1 MNYAPLNK
9 LYYKDKAHYEEIYQN
24 RINSESSVRL
34 NFPIADHPAF
44 FQYNNEML
52 LLTSAIYQKN
62 AELIQL
68 KHALPPIALEQF
80 RLSCLIEEIKLT
92 NEIEGV
98 HSTRKEINDILQAK
112 VENSLN
118 QRLFGLVKKYD
129 LLSVDD
135 LSISTCADI
144 RNIYNELVLPEIT
157 SDDSDNIP
165 DGLYFRQNGVMVYD
179 EHMKCIHRGIVPE
192 ANIIALMDESLKI
205 LNDAKTPLLVGVS
218 FFHYMFGYIHP
229 FYDGNGRTSR
239 FISSYLLSKVLDS
252 LVSYNLSYTIKKNIK
267 QYYRAFQTVNDPKN
281 KGDITPFI
289 LSFLEI
295 LLEAVT
301 NLCERLTDKNEK
313 FAYYMEQIQT
323 LSKDQTTYAIMQIL
337 IQNTLF
343 GFQGISV
350 SELSNICGYSQS
362 TVRNTLKILGEQ
374 QLLRTSKD
382 GRKLLYDLDLDI
394 LGEE

>member
-1 MNYAPLNK
+1 MNYTPLSK

-24 RINSESSVRL
+24 RLHSESSVRL
-34 NFPIADHPAF
+34 NFSITEHPAF
-44 FQYNNEML
+44 FQYNSEML

-68 KHALPPIALEQF
+68 KYSLPSIALEQF
-80 RLSCLIEEIKLT
+80 RLSCLIDEIKIT

-112 VENSLN
+112 MENSLN

-129 LLSVDD
+129 LLSIDD

-144 RNIYNELVLPEIT
+144 RTIYNELVLPEVI
-157 SDDSDNIP
+157 SEDHNNVP
-165 DGLYFRQNGVMVYD
+165 DGLYFRQNSVMVYD
-179 EHMKCIHRGIVPE
+179 EHMKCIHHGVMPE
-192 ANIIALMDESLKI
+192 TKIISLMDESLKT
-205 LNDAKTPLLVGVS
+205 LNGSKTPLLIGVS

-239 FISSYLLSKVLDS
+239 FISSYLLAKGLDA

-301 NLCERLTDKNEK
+301 NLCDRLTDKNEK
-313 FAYYMEQIQT
+313 LSYYMQQIQS
-323 LSKDQTTYAIMQIL
+323 LSTDQTTYAIMTVL
-337 IQNTLF
+337 IQNTLY
-343 GFQGISV
+343 GFKGISV
-350 SELSNICGYSQS
+350 AELSHICEYSES
-362 TVRNTLKILGEQ
+362 TVRNILKKLDEQ

-382 GRKLLYDLDLDI
+382 GRKLLYDLDLDV
-394 LGEE
+394 LND

>member
-1 MNYAPLNK
+1 
-9 LYYKDKAHYEEIYQN
+9 
-24 RINSESSVRL
+24 
-34 NFPIADHPAF
+34 
-44 FQYNNEML
+44 
-52 LLTSAIYQKN
+52 
-62 AELIQL
+62 
-68 KHALPPIALEQF
+68 
-80 RLSCLIEEIKLT
+80 
-92 NEIEGV
+92 
-98 HSTRKEINDILQAK
+98 
-112 VENSLN
+112 
-118 QRLFGLVKKYD
+118 
-129 LLSVDD
+129 
-135 LSISTCADI
+135 
-144 RNIYNELVLPEIT
+144 
-157 SDDSDNIP
+157 
-165 DGLYFRQNGVMVYD
+165 
-179 EHMKCIHRGIVPE
+179 
-192 ANIIALMDESLKI
+192 
-205 LNDAKTPLLVGVS
+205 
-218 FFHYMFGYIHP
+218 MFGYIHP

-394 LGEE
+394 LSEE

>member
-1 MNYAPLNK
+1 MNYTPLSK

-24 RINSESSVRL
+24 RLHSESSVRL
-34 NFPIADHPAF
+34 NFSITEHPAF
-44 FQYNNEML
+44 FQYNSEML

-68 KHALPPIALEQF
+68 KYSLPSIALEQF
-80 RLSCLIEEIKLT
+80 RLSCLIDEIKIT

-112 VENSLN
+112 MENSLN

-129 LLSVDD
+129 LLSIDD

-144 RNIYNELVLPEIT
+144 RTIYDELVLPEVI
-157 SDDSDNIP
+157 SEDHDNVP
-165 DGLYFRQNGVMVYD
+165 DGLYFRQNSVMVYD
-179 EHMKCIHRGIVPE
+179 EHMKCIHHGVMPE
-192 ANIIALMDESLKI
+192 TKIIALMDESLKT
-205 LNDAKTPLLVGVS
+205 LNDSKTPLLIGVS

-239 FISSYLLSKVLDS
+239 FISSYLLAKGLDA

-301 NLCERLTDKNEK
+301 NLCDRLTDKNEK
-313 FAYYMEQIQT
+313 LSYYMQQIQS
-323 LSKDQTTYAIMQIL
+323 LSTDQTTYAIMTVL
-337 IQNTLF
+337 IQNTLY
-343 GFQGISV
+343 GFKGISV
-350 SELSNICGYSQS
+350 AELSHICEYSES
-362 TVRNTLKILGEQ
+362 TVRNILKKLEKQ

-394 LGEE
+394 I

>member
-1 MNYAPLNK
+1 MNYTPLSK

-24 RINSESSVRL
+24 RLHSESSVRL
-34 NFPIADHPAF
+34 NFSITEHPAF
-44 FQYNNEML
+44 FQYNSEML

-68 KHALPPIALEQF
+68 KHSLPSIALEQF
-80 RLSCLIEEIKLT
+80 RLSCLIDEIKIT

-112 VENSLN
+112 MENSLN

-129 LLSVDD
+129 LLSIDD

-144 RNIYNELVLPEIT
+144 RTIYNELVLPEVI
-157 SDDSDNIP
+157 SEDHNNVP
-165 DGLYFRQNGVMVYD
+165 DGLYFRQNSVMVYD
-179 EHMKCIHRGIVPE
+179 EHMKCIHHGVMPE
-192 ANIIALMDESLKI
+192 TKIIALMDESLKT
-205 LNDAKTPLLVGVS
+205 LNDSKTPLLIGVS

-239 FISSYLLSKVLDS
+239 FISSYLLAKGLDA

-301 NLCERLTDKNEK
+301 NLCDRLTDKNEK
-313 FAYYMEQIQT
+313 LSYYMQQIQS
-323 LSKDQTTYAIMQIL
+323 LSTDQTTCAIMTVL
-337 IQNTLF
+337 IQNTLY
-343 GFQGISV
+343 GFKGISV
-350 SELSNICGYSQS
+350 VELSHICEYSES
-362 TVRNTLKILGEQ
+362 TVRNILKKLEEQ
-374 QLLRTSKD
+374 LLLRTSKD

-394 LGEE
+394 LND

>member
-1 MNYAPLNK
+1 MNYTSLNK

-34 NFPIADHPAF
+34 DFLIAEHPAF

-52 LLTSAIYQKN
+52 LLTSTIYQKN

-68 KHALPPIALEQF
+68 KYALPPIALEQF
-80 RLSCLIEEIKLT
+80 RLSCLIEEIKFT

-144 RNIYNELVLPEIT
+144 RSIYNELVLPEVT
-157 SDDSDNIP
+157 ADDRDNIP
-165 DGLYFRQNGVMVYD
+165 DGLYFRQNSVMVYD

-192 ANIIALMDESLKI
+192 ANIITLMDESLKT
-205 LNDAKTPLLVGVS
+205 LNDMKTPLLVGVS

-323 LSKDQTTYAIMQIL
+323 LSKDQTTYTIMQIL

-350 SELSNICGYSQS
+350 SELSNICGYSES
-362 TVRNTLKILGEQ
+362 TVRNTLKLLGEQ
-374 QLLRTSKD
+374 NLLRTSKD
-382 GRKLLYDLDLDI
+382 GRKLLYDLDLNM
-394 LGEE
+394 LGE

>member
-1 MNYAPLNK
+1 MNYTPLSK

-24 RINSESSVRL
+24 RLHSESSVRL
-34 NFPIADHPAF
+34 NFSITEHPAF
-44 FQYNNEML
+44 FQYNSEML

-68 KHALPPIALEQF
+68 KYSLPSIALEQF
-80 RLSCLIEEIKLT
+80 RLSCLIDEIKIT

-112 VENSLN
+112 MENSLN

-129 LLSVDD
+129 LLSIDD

-144 RNIYNELVLPEIT
+144 RTIYDELVLPEVI
-157 SDDSDNIP
+157 SEDHDNVP
-165 DGLYFRQNGVMVYD
+165 DGLYFRQNSVMVYD
-179 EHMKCIHRGIVPE
+179 EHMKCIHHGVMPE
-192 ANIIALMDESLKI
+192 TKIIALMDESLKT
-205 LNDAKTPLLVGVS
+205 LNDSKTPLLIGVS

-239 FISSYLLSKVLDS
+239 FISSYLLAKGLDA

-301 NLCERLTDKNEK
+301 NLCDRLTDKNEK
-313 FAYYMEQIQT
+313 LSYYMQQIQS
-323 LSKDQTTYAIMQIL
+323 LSTDQTTCAIMTVL
-337 IQNTLF
+337 IQNTLY
-343 GFQGISV
+343 GFKGISV
-350 SELSNICGYSQS
+350 AELSHICEYSES
-362 TVRNTLKILGEQ
+362 TVRNILKKLEEQ
-374 QLLRTSKD
+374 LLLRTSKD

-394 LGEE
+394 LND

>member
-1 MNYAPLNK
+1 MNYTPLSK

-24 RINSESSVRL
+24 RLHSESSVRL
-34 NFPIADHPAF
+34 NFSITEHPAF
-44 FQYNNEML
+44 FQYNSEML

-68 KHALPPIALEQF
+68 KYSLPSIALEQF
-80 RLSCLIEEIKLT
+80 RLSCLIDEIKIT

-112 VENSLN
+112 MENSLN

-129 LLSVDD
+129 LLSIDD

-144 RNIYNELVLPEIT
+144 RTIYDELVLPEVI
-157 SDDSDNIP
+157 SEDHDNVP
-165 DGLYFRQNGVMVYD
+165 DGLYFRQNSVMVYD
-179 EHMKCIHRGIVPE
+179 EHMKCIHHGVMPE
-192 ANIIALMDESLKI
+192 TKIISLMDESLKT
-205 LNDAKTPLLVGVS
+205 LNDSKTPLLIGVS

-239 FISSYLLSKVLDS
+239 FISSYLLAKGLDA

-301 NLCERLTDKNEK
+301 NLCDRLTDKNEK
-313 FAYYMEQIQT
+313 LSYYMQQIQS
-323 LSKDQTTYAIMQIL
+323 LSTDQTTYAIMTVL
-337 IQNTLF
+337 IQNTLY
-343 GFQGISV
+343 GFKGISV
-350 SELSNICGYSQS
+350 AELSHICEYSES
-362 TVRNTLKILGEQ
+362 TVRNILKKLEKQ

-394 LGEE
+394 I

>member
-1 MNYAPLNK
+1 MNYTPLSK

-24 RINSESSVRL
+24 RLHSESSVRF
-34 NFPIADHPAF
+34 NFSITEHPAF
-44 FQYNNEML
+44 FQYNSEML

-68 KHALPPIALEQF
+68 KHSLPSIALEQF
-80 RLSCLIEEIKLT
+80 RLSCLIDEIKIT

-112 VENSLN
+112 MENSLN

-129 LLSVDD
+129 LLSIDD

-144 RNIYNELVLPEIT
+144 RTIYDELVLPEVI
-157 SDDSDNIP
+157 SEDHDNVP
-165 DGLYFRQNGVMVYD
+165 DGLYFRQNSVMVYD
-179 EHMKCIHRGIVPE
+179 EHMKCIHHGVMPE
-192 ANIIALMDESLKI
+192 TKIISLMDESLKT
-205 LNDAKTPLLVGVS
+205 LNDSKTPLLIGVS

-239 FISSYLLSKVLDS
+239 FISSYLLAKGLDA

-301 NLCERLTDKNEK
+301 NLCDRLTDKNEK
-313 FAYYMEQIQT
+313 LSYYMQQIQS
-323 LSKDQTTYAIMQIL
+323 LSTDQTTCAIMTVL
-337 IQNTLF
+337 IQNTLY
-343 GFQGISV
+343 GFKGISV
-350 SELSNICGYSQS
+350 VELSHICEYSES
-362 TVRNTLKILGEQ
+362 TVRNILKKLEEQ
-374 QLLRTSKD
+374 LLLRTSKD

-394 LGEE
+394 LND